1 MKRKYK
7 MDRNLGCTIATLTI
21 NNKIFFCNNEDY
33 KRPEDGTFILFV
45 PPQEIPAKWNSPD
58 RSGTVNIYGFSL
70 VGSIFDEN
78 LCTQGGINSEGL
90 SYDINGLPPVP
101 LKNNE
106 GKSWDCT
113 FNFYDILWTC
123 KTVND
128 VINWFKTRKF
138 PFDRFSYQIHF
149 ADATGDAVVISL
161 NGDGKMVFT
170 RKGVK
175 KYLVS
180 TNFNV
185 VNTESGYYPCKRYD
199 AAIEICE
206 RLVERNDVT
215 LADCEALLDATHI
228 EYKNE
233 VGTLYSNIFDL
244 KEKKIY
250 LYHIGNFAR
259 RVVFNLSEELIFKE
273 ENSEVDIYK
282 LAGAT
287 EERLQFKGLRVYT
300 ISKLFKKI

>member
-1 MKRKYK
+1 MKRKNE

-33 KRPEDGTFILFV
+33 ERPEDGTFILFV

-58 RSGTVNIYGFSL
+58 RSGIVNIYGFSL
-70 VGSIFDEN
+70 VGSIFDEK

-106 GKSWDCT
+106 GESWDCT

-123 KTVND
+123 KTVKD

-161 NGDGKMVFT
+161 NGDGEMVFT
-170 RKGVK
+170 RKGTK

-199 AAIEICE
+199 AATEICE
-206 RLVERNDVT
+206 RLVERNEIT
-215 LADCEALLDATHI
+215 LADCEAILDATHI

-250 LYHIGNFAR
+250 LFHIGNFAR
-259 RVVFNLSEELIFKE
+259 RVVFDLSEELVFKNE
-273 ENSEVDIYK
+273 KSEVDIYK

-287 EERLQFKGLRVYT
+287 KDRLQFKGLRVYT
-300 ISKLFKKI
+300 ISKLFK